1 MFLSQVDVANTHINL
16 CIFLSSFFVGISTS
30 ESSSV
35 IAKQSNTAP
44 NTALDSAVLETT
56 LVETA
61 ELPSANTSANIA
73 VTETE
78 TLKLKSPLEKT
89 DFSFFVE
96 TTKTASSP
104 AKDSTGKHTSGLF
117 FYLILSI
124 DVLCICLPGLY
135 MVSTDYERPVFFI
148 KYP

>member
-1 MFLSQVDVANTHINL
+1 MQFNSIL
-16 CIFLSSFFVGISTS
+16 FVGISTS

-35 IAKQSNTAP
+35 VMKQSNTAP

-61 ELPSANTSANIA
+61 ELPSANTSEGIA

-96 TTKTASSP
+96 TTKTAGSP
-104 AKDSTGKHTSGLF
+104 AKDSTGKYTSGL
-117 FYLILSI
+117 
-124 DVLCICLPGLY
+124 
-135 MVSTDYERPVFFI
+135 
-148 KYP
+148 